1 MDMLLLVIAVFIF
14 AGLVKGTL
22 GLGLP
27 TVAMG
32 LMSMAISPFQAAALL
47 IVPSMIT
54 NIWQLFA
61 EGKVWALIQRFWSLL
76 LGIVLG
82 TCRSEESR
90 VGKECRSRWSPYH

>member
-32 LMSMAISPFQAAALL
+32 LINMVISPFQAAALL

-61 EGKVWALIQRFWSLL
+61 EGRVWA
-76 LGIVLG
+76 
-82 TCRSEESR
+82 
-90 VGKECRSRWSPYH
+90 

>member
-32 LMSMAISPFQAAALL
+32 LMSMVISPFQAAALL

-54 NIWQLFA
+54 NIWQLF
-61 EGKVWALIQRFWSLL
+61 
-76 LGIVLG
+76 
-82 TCRSEESR
+82 
-90 VGKECRSRWSPYH
+90 

>member
-1 MDMLLLVIAVFIF
+1 
-14 AGLVKGTL
+14 
-22 GLGLP
+22 
-27 TVAMG
+27 
-32 LMSMAISPFQAAALL
+32 MSMVISPFQAAALL

-82 TCRSEESR
+82 TSELFTYFKR
-90 VGKECRSRWSPYH
+90 ILWKNQ